1 MNWALPAAGV
11 SSGTRSSGGAW
22 RFLAESSHQL
32 ASVAK
37 WYPQSCSPNAG
48 KREQSVSIDVPELAG
63 LEQVRGR
70 WRSAVAGVLAK
81 STRKDPE
88 QLGDAPERLLETP
101 TYDGIAI
108 RALYTALDE
117 LPEPPLPGEWPYV
130 RGGDALRDVKTG
142 WRVAEAFPATPVPGV
157 AAADVNSAVLDAL
170 GNGASAL
177 VLRIGESGVAPGQ
190 LADALQGVYLS
201 MAPLILEAGADYAA
215 ASDVALAL
223 AEGVEPDQRATV
235 SIDLGGDPLTAA
247 LSERAAPKIE
257 DVVAVAKRAAEHTG
271 VRAIT
276 VDGPAFHNL
285 GANATWELAAGVAA
299 AVSYLRVLT
308 EAGMPIGRA
317 LRQISFRFAADDDQ
331 FMTIAKFRAAR
342 NLWARVAEVV
352 GDPDAGAAVIHAETS
367 LPMMT
372 QRDPWVNML
381 RCTLAAFG
389 AGVGGADSLLVFPFD
404 VAIDGGFP
412 DTATSFARRIARN
425 TQLLLLEESH
435 VGRVLDP
442 AGGSWFVE
450 DLTARLAEQAWQH
463 FQAIEAHGGFTEA
476 VDFIA
481 AQIGEIAA
489 RRSDDIAHRRTAITG
504 VNEFPNLT
512 EPPLPQSDSS
522 YSPLA
527 AGKLVRY
534 AAEFEALRDRSDAFV
549 ARTGSRPQALLLPLG
564 PLAENNIRATFAS
577 NLLASGG
584 IEAVNPGTVD
594 VAGVAAAVA
603 EAGAPTVAVICG
615 TDKRYQDEASGVVQ
629 AARAAGIDRVYLAG
643 PEKAVADAEHQ
654 PDQFL
659 TAKINAVE
667 ALSDLLT
674 RLGA

>member
-1 MNWALPAAGV
+1 
-11 SSGTRSSGGAW
+11 
-22 RFLAESSHQL
+22 
-32 ASVAK
+32 
-37 WYPQSCSPNAG
+37 
-48 KREQSVSIDVPELAG
+48 VSIDVPELAD

-70 WRSAVAGVLAK
+70 WRTAVAGVLAK

-117 LPEPPLPGEWPYV
+117 LPEPPLPGDWPYV
-130 RGGDALRDVKTG
+130 RGGDALRDVKSG
-142 WRVAEAFPATPVPGV
+142 WKVAEAFPATPVPGV
-157 AAADVNSAVLDAL
+157 TAKDLNSAVLDAL

-177 VLRIGESGVAPGQ
+177 ILRIGQSGVAPDQ
-190 LADALQGVYLS
+190 LEETLDGVYLS
-201 MAPLILEAGADYAA
+201 MAPLILDAGADYSA
-215 ASDVALAL
+215 ASDAVLAL
-223 AEGVEPDQRATV
+223 AAGVEPDQQALL

-247 LSERAAPKIE
+247 LSERLAPAVE
-257 DVVAVAKRAAEHTG
+257 DVVAVAKRAAGHTG

-285 GANATWELAAGVAA
+285 GANATWELAASVAA
-299 AVSYLRVLT
+299 AVSYLRVLNDS
-308 EAGMPIGRA
+308 GLSIGEA

-331 FMTIAKFRAAR
+331 FMTIAKLRAAR

-352 GDPDAGAAVIHAETS
+352 GEPDAGAAVIHAETS

-404 VAIDGGFP
+404 VAIAGGFP
-412 DTATSFARRIARN
+412 DIATSFARRIARN

-450 DLTARLAEQAWQH
+450 DLTSRLAEQAWRH

-476 VDFIA
+476 RDFIA
-481 AQIGEIAA
+481 GQIAETAA
-489 RRSDDIAHRRTAITG
+489 RRADDIAHRRTAITG
-504 VNEFPNLT
+504 VNEFPNFT

-527 AGKLVRY
+527 AGNLVRY
-534 AAEFEALRDRSDAFV
+534 AAEFEALRDRSDAYL
-549 ARTGSRPQALLLPLG
+549 ARTGSRPTALLLPLG

-584 IEAVNPGTVD
+584 IEAINPGTVD
-594 VAGVAAAVA
+594 AAGVAAAIS
-603 EAGAPTVAVICG
+603 EAGSPAVAVICG
-615 TDKRYQDEASGVVQ
+615 TDKRYEDEASGIVQ
-629 AARAAGIDRVYLAG
+629 AARSADVAVVYLAG
-643 PEKAVADAEHQ
+643 PEKAVGDAEHR
-654 PDQFL
+654 PDEFL
-659 TAKINAVE
+659 TAKVNAVE
-667 ALSDLLT
+667 ALSNLLT
-674 RLGA
+674 TLGA

>member
-1 MNWALPAAGV
+1 M
-11 SSGTRSSGGAW
+11 
-22 RFLAESSHQL
+22 
-32 ASVAK
+32 
-37 WYPQSCSPNAG
+37 
-48 KREQSVSIDVPELAG
+48 SIDVPELAG
-63 LEQVRGR
+63 LEQVRER
-70 WRSAVAGVLAK
+70 WRTAVAGVLSK
-81 STRKDPE
+81 STRKDPG
-88 QLGDAPERLLETP
+88 QLGEQPERLLETP
-101 TYDGIAI
+101 TYDGIAV

-117 LPEPPLPGEWPYV
+117 LPEPPLPGDWPYV

-157 AAADVNSAVLDAL
+157 AAKDVNSAVLDAL
-170 GNGASAL
+170 GNGASAV
-177 VLRIGESGVAPGQ
+177 VLRVGESGVAADQ
-190 LADALQGVYLS
+190 LAGALDGMYLS
-201 MAPLILEAGADYAA
+201 MAPLILESGADYPA
-215 ASDVALAL
+215 ASDVALTL
-223 AEGVEPDQRATV
+223 AAGVEPDQRATL
-235 SIDLGGDPLTAA
+235 SIDLGGDPLTAS
-247 LSERAAPKIE
+247 LSQRPAPSVE
-257 DVVAVAKRAAEHTG
+257 DVVSVAKRAAGSTG

-285 GANATWELAAGVAA
+285 GANATWELAASVAA
-299 AVSYLRVLT
+299 AVAYLRVLT
-308 EAGMPIGRA
+308 ESGLSIGEA

-331 FMTIAKFRAAR
+331 FMTIAKIRAAR

-352 GDPDAGAAVIHAETS
+352 GEPDSGATVVHTETS

-389 AGVGGADSLLVFPFD
+389 AGVGGADTVLVFPFD
-404 VAIDGGFP
+404 VAIEGGFP
-412 DTATSFARRIARN
+412 DVATSFARRIARN

-450 DLTARLAEQAWQH
+450 DLTAALAQQAWQH
-463 FQAIEAHGGFTEA
+463 FQAIEARGGFGEA
-476 VDFIA
+476 RDFIA
-481 AQIGEIAA
+481 GQIAEIAA
-489 RRSDDIAHRRTAITG
+489 RRTDDIAHRRTAITG

-512 EPPLPQSDSS
+512 EPPLPRSESS

-534 AAEFEALRDRSDAFV
+534 AAQFEALRDRSDAYL
-549 ARTGSRPQALLLPLG
+549 ARTGARPQALLLPLG

-584 IEAVNPGTVD
+584 IEAINPGTVD
-594 VAGVAAAVA
+594 AAGLAAAVTD
-603 EAGAPTVAVICG
+603 AGSPTVAVICG
-615 TDKRYQDEASGVVQ
+615 TDKRYGDEASDIVR
-629 AARAAGIDRVYLAG
+629 AARAAGVSHVCLAG
-643 PEKAVADAEHQ
+643 PEKAVGEAEHR
-654 PDQFL
+654 PDEFL

-667 ALSDLLT
+667 ALSNLLT